1 MANLSSWWA
10 LLVHL
15 HPFPEIK
22 DFPMIRH
29 SFRMSGLPDSA
40 MYFPKIVNVAIL
52 MWRLPRTAKALSNFG
67 AFSTWSWSP
76 IIAITKSHVTQIS
89 CFQFSSATFWAF
101 FIVSATTA
109 TNVGDW
115 FIWGRWMLCLW
126 VIYLQ
131 KGSNFSLPTLAHCY
145 LRLYRTIQSLSQKT
159 PELVLLFLSHQF
171 MVSCQRILFSVSFC
185 KALCPTQLPQNF
197 FFFFNSEKHQTW
209 QQDFP
214 YPYAY

>member
-67 AFSTWSWSP
+67 AFST
-76 IIAITKSHVTQIS
+76 
-89 CFQFSSATFWAF
+89 
-101 FIVSATTA
+101 
-109 TNVGDW
+109 
-115 FIWGRWMLCLW
+115 
-126 VIYLQ
+126 
-131 KGSNFSLPTLAHCY
+131 
-145 LRLYRTIQSLSQKT
+145 
-159 PELVLLFLSHQF
+159 
-171 MVSCQRILFSVSFC
+171 
-185 KALCPTQLPQNF
+185 
-197 FFFFNSEKHQTW
+197 
-209 QQDFP
+209 
-214 YPYAY
+214 